1 MRGYGPSIGSNPS
14 PGATRRP
21 LPMGEVKGEHADA
34 ATSTIPAGA
43 GAAECRPAASHSR
56 AAFADAPRPAADLPA
71 ARPRPPSAGRCR
83 AASEGGTS
91 HRCGSRTSAARGSP
105 PASRSSPD
113 LLMSP
118 EIEREIENWHRTGL
132 TPYPELAGCP
142 PSGWSGLS
150 RTELRLIHH
159 TIGLSI
165 DLHRRGLSSCTVW
178 AQMLPR

>member
-1 MRGYGPSIGSNPS
+1 MTKLPCHILVLSPAHPNYRYNGWSRWWSPSQEPH
-14 PGATRRP
+14 
-21 LPMGEVKGEHADA
+21 EVKERLQDLQEKTH
-34 ATSTIPAGA
+34 PL
-43 GAAECRPAASHSR
+43 RR
-56 AAFADAPRPAADLPA
+56 DLPTMVCPTKNNTTSDQQGKSN
-71 ARPRPPSAGRCR
+71 RDISSRNCTKHNCRCDYQDV
-83 AASEGGTS
+83 A
-91 HRCGSRTSAARGSP
+91 AARGSP
-105 PASRSSPD
+105 PASRRGPD

-150 RTELRLIHH
+150 RTELRLVHH
-159 TIGLSI
+159 IIGLSI

>member
-1 MRGYGPSIGSNPS
+1 MAGPGGGPPRKSHTKSRNGCKTCKRRHIRCDETFPQWYVVSTTTPTTDQQGRSNKDLS
-14 PGATRRP
+14 SRNCT
-21 LPMGEVKGEHADA
+21 KHN
-34 ATSTIPAGA
+34 
-43 GAAECRPAASHSR
+43 CRCDYQDVA
-56 AAFADAPRPAADLPA
+56 
-71 ARPRPPSAGRCR
+71 
-83 AASEGGTS
+83 
-91 HRCGSRTSAARGSP
+91 AARGSP

-159 TIGLSI
+159 IIGLSI